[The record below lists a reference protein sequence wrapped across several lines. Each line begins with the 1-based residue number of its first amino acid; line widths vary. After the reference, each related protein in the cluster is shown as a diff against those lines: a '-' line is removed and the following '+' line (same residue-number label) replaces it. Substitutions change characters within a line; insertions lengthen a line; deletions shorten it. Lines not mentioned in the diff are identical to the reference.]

1 MTQHYNTNCQHYCY
15 TFSPVLPLVKSRQL
29 KWKWY
34 KLLGVLTMS
43 GILTLWF
50 PGFSG
55 KNSQLLAEITPDTSL
70 NSENSV
76 VTPGTVNDLPADII
90 EGGAERGA
98 NLFHSFLEF
107 SVNQGQQVYFQGSDF
122 QNIFSR
128 VTGNNASNILGT
140 LGVLGN
146 ADLFLINPNGIIFG
160 ENAQLDVN
168 GSFIAST
175 ADSVIFDNNF
185 AFSASNPEVPPL
197 LTINIPLGLQYGL
210 EPGNIVNRSQA
221 GSNIFGLPAGLE
233 VQQNQTL
240 ALVGGN
246 LELEGGNITAQEG
259 RIELGSVADNSFVSL
274 TDTNPGWQL
283 GYEEVQD
290 FQNILLS
297 QEAFVLNISNE
308 QAGEIQ
314 IQGRQITLR
323 EGAQIVSFNIGAE
336 VGGAIDISA
345 SEEILLSGTSATGN
359 PSALFNVTQG
369 QGSSGNIDISTR
381 KLTIE
386 DGARILSSDLFPF
399 PELLSNEAGTGNII
413 INASELV
420 TVKGVNSN
428 QQSSQLAI
436 QSFVGNGGTIQ
447 INTQR
452 LEILD
457 GGEVSASTFGE
468 GQGGTIEV
476 NASEAVKVVG
486 IGGISNEGFSIP
498 SALSSRSTANA
509 TGNGGDLRI
518 NTNKLLVRDGAE
530 ISVDTF
536 GGGSGGNLIVNA
548 SESVQIIGI
557 SAGGDAAS
565 QLRAATEGSED
576 GGSIEIETGKLVLQD
591 GGQILAFTFSDG
603 DGGSIIINA
612 SESVEVVGTNQQFGS
627 VINTG
632 SLIDERTQ
640 EIPTGN
646 AGDLNITTGSLF
658 VTNNAQISTQTNSEA
673 TAGTLEINAN
683 KLVEVSG
690 LESGLLSRTGG
701 IGDAGNINITTP
713 ELRIRDQAQI
723 GVNNFIETGFQI
735 ETLTN
740 DSGEPILN
748 RFDIPLIRVVPV
760 FNTIEIEGSGNAGTL
775 NIVVDSLQLENG
787 GRIVAESA
795 GGNGGNITLAV
806 DELIFLAS
814 SGSISTSAG
823 LQETGG
829 NGGNITIDTLFLVA
843 IPDENND
850 ITANAFSGSGGQIN
864 INAVGIFGIETRQ
877 EATLN
882 NDIIAVSQTNPNLNG
897 QININTL
904 EIDPIRETFILPN
917 QPLNTQISRLC
928 TPGIA
933 ESKSEFTFT
942 GRGGIA
948 PNNLEALQINPIPP
962 DWVELP
968 PAPNNSSEISSSSF
982 SVPDPTPQIVEA
994 TGWTINENG
1003 KVELVA
1009 DVNNVTGYDP
1019 WQNPTQCANN

>member
-1 MTQHYNTNCQHYCY
+1 MIEQYNTNCQHYCY
-15 TFSPVLPLVKSRQL
+15 TFSPVLSSVKSRQL

-34 KLLGVLTMS
+34 NLLGVLTMS

-297 QEAFVLNISNE
+297 QEAFILNTSNE
-308 QAGEIQ
+308 QAGAIQ
-314 IQGRQITLR
+314 IQGKEITLQ
-323 EGAQIVSFNIGAE
+323 EGAQIVSFNIGDK

-345 SEEILLSGTSATGN
+345 SEEILLSGGSATGGR
-359 PSALFNVTQG
+359 SALFNFTG
-369 QGSSGNIDISTR
+369 GRGSSGNIDISTR

-386 DGARILSSDLFPF
+386 EGAQILSTDQVAS
-399 PELLSNEAGTGNII
+399 PELPSNEAGTGNII
-413 INASELV
+413 INASELI

-428 QQSSQLAI
+428 QQSSQLAN

-457 GGEVSASTFGE
+457 GGQVGASTFGP

-476 NASEAVKVVG
+476 NASEAVEVVG
-486 IGGISNEGFSIP
+486 IGGISDDGFSIP
-498 SALSSRSTANA
+498 SALSSRSQPTA
-509 TGNGGDLRI
+509 TGNAGDLRI
-518 NTNKLLVRDGAE
+518 NTNNLLVRDGAD
-530 ISVDTF
+530 IDVSTL
-536 GGGSGGNLIVNA
+536 GGGSAGNLIVNA
-548 SESVQIIGI
+548 NESVQIIGI
-557 SAGGDAAS
+557 SAGGEGAS
-565 QLRAATEGSED
+565 RASRLVAATEGSED
-576 GGSIEIETGKLVLQD
+576 AGSIQIETGKLLLQD
-591 GGQILAFTFSDG
+591 GGQVLAFTFSDG
-603 DGGSIIINA
+603 DGGTITINA
-612 SESVEVVGTNQQFGS
+612 SESVEVVGTNPQS
-627 VINTG
+627 RSLINTG
-632 SLIDERTQ
+632 SLIDQRNQ
-640 EIPTGN
+640 EIIPTGN
-646 AGDLNITTGSLF
+646 AGNLNITTERLSIRDGAS
-658 VTNNAQISTQTNSEA
+658 VAASTFGEGNGGQLTV
-673 TAGTLEINAN
+673 NAN
-683 KLVEVSG
+683 SIELIGTGIIITNGENVTFPSA
-690 LESGLLSRTGG
+690 LFARTLGS
-701 IGDAGNINITTP
+701 GDAGSLTINAEDIT
-713 ELRIRDQAQI
+713 IRDGASATV
-723 GVNNFIETGFQI
+723 GSTE
-735 ETLTN
+735 EA
-740 DSGEPILN
+740 
-748 RFDIPLIRVVPV
+748 
-760 FNTIEIEGSGNAGTL
+760 SGNAGNL
-775 NIVVDSLQLENG
+775 NIFTTNLFVANEGEVNVSAEGTGEAGSLTINAQEITLDNGSLTAETTRGDQGNIIIDGANTLILQNNSEITTNATEEATGGDISITSDVIALLEN
-787 GRIVAESA
+787 
-795 GGNGGNITLAV
+795 
-806 DELIFLAS
+806 S
-814 SGSISTSAG
+814 S
-823 LQETGG
+823 
-829 NGGNITIDTLFLVA
+829 
-843 IPDENND
+843 
-850 ITANAFSGSGGQIN
+850 ITANA
-864 INAVGIFGIETRQ
+864 VE
-877 EATLN
+877 
-882 NDIIAVSQTNPNLNG
+882 
-897 QININTL
+897 
-904 EIDPIRETFILPN
+904 
-917 QPLNTQISRLC
+917 
-928 TPGIA
+928 
-933 ESKSEFTFT
+933 
-942 GRGGIA
+942 GRGGNIQINTQGLFQDPDSEITATSELGIDGTVTINELEVNPAEGLEELPSDVINVTRLVAQNLCAAGDDSEFILTGKGGLA
-948 PNNLEALQINPIPP
+948 PNPSQARNP
-962 DWVELP
+962 
-968 PAPNNSSEISSSSF
+968 EISEVDLVEPALF
-982 SVPDPTPQIVEA
+982 AGNEEVGKAWEDKEEIVEA
-994 TGWTINENG
+994 RGWVINEHGNI
-1003 KVELVA
+1003 ELVA
-1009 DVNNVTGYDP
+1009 YQTDINGLPAQPKNN
-1019 WQNPTQCANN
+1019 QICQQ